1 MTSEPVFLSL
11 DQALRIHARM
21 IELFG
26 GAERRAQHGA
36 AGVRTRAT
44 RRDFRRGVFAEGHTR
59 HGRGVSLRHH
69 EESSIS

>member
-26 GAERRAQHGA
+26 GAD
-36 AGVRTRAT
+36 GVREWRCWSPHS
-44 RRDFRRGVFAEGHTR
+44 RNPPR
-59 HGRGVSLRHH
+59 HSAGSFC
-69 EESSIS
+69 